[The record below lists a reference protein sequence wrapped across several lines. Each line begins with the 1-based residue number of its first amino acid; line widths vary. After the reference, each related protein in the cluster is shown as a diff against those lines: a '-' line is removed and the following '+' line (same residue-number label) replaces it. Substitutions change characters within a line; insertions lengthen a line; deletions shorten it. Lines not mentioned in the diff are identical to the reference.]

1 MSSLTTWQRLEP
13 LPRSDDLR
21 PGLRAEIA
29 DPLWLVARQRQFG
42 ELRGED
48 AGSPIEARLEVM
60 SGRLS
65 RVHRGVPGTD
75 AAASAV
81 DHDDRVLPL
90 EVVVEREPV
99 RGTAAGGALA
109 AQAGLHFARLLR
121 LNKATRRI
129 AGYVARYGLTD
140 GDLPGD
146 DADVARL
153 RRRAVGRV
161 IDGRRLHDDLAA
173 ARGGAGEL
181 TGLPA
186 EPSVPDEDRAKV
198 LSAANA
204 FLEWWDA
211 VLSEPADGE
220 PSAWS
225 SRRMEHGFAV
235 QADLP
240 GGRVVLRADEY
251 RGGKLDWYS
260 FTASAEPDLGDPTS
274 ARAADRT
281 IRTVLPSPVSYGG
294 MPASRFWEIED
305 GTVRFGGLTT
315 GRTDLA
321 RLLLAEFALSYG
333 NDWFVVPVDLPVGS
347 VCAVDRFEVTDTFGE
362 RALVERSTNRTGSVW
377 RLFELDAPAGPQR
390 VSQLYFLA
398 PALAEIAESPP
409 VEEVALLRDE
419 MANVVWGVERRY
431 QGGAGTPVDR
441 YEEHQRQLAVAQR
454 VETDFGDAQLLYRL
468 ATDVPFHWFPFVPV
482 RAAGVAPTAGVV
494 QLERRP
500 LVRILAD
507 GSSFAP
513 EPRGRILTDAAP
525 LRIEEE
531 EVPRSGTDVVRSYQ
545 LARWIDGRYV
555 LWSGRQRKTGGGEG
569 SSGLRFDAVGPA
581 VR

>member
-13 LPRSDDLR
+13 LPRSEDLR

-29 DPLWLVARQRQFG
+29 DPLWLLARQRQFG

-65 RVHRGVPGTD
+65 RVHTGLPGTD
-75 AAASAV
+75 AAVSAL

-90 EVVVEREPV
+90 EVVVEREPI
-99 RGTAAGGALA
+99 RGTSAGGALA
-109 AQAGLHFARLLR
+109 AQAGLQFARLLR
-121 LNKATRRI
+121 LNRATPRI
-129 AGYVARYGLTD
+129 AGYVGHYKLTD
-140 GDLPGD
+140 DDLPGD

-161 IDGRRLHDDLAA
+161 IDGRRLHDDLVA
-173 ARGGAGEL
+173 ARGAASQL
-181 TGLPA
+181 TDLPA
-186 EPSVPDEDRAKV
+186 APPVPPDERAKV

-204 FLEWWDA
+204 FLRWWDA
-211 VLSEPADGE
+211 VLSEPAEGDA
-220 PSAWS
+220 SAWNP
-225 SRRMEHGFAV
+225 RRMEHAFAV
-235 QADLP
+235 QADMP

-260 FTASAEPDLGDPTS
+260 FTASAEPGLGEPTI

-347 VCAVDRFEVTDTFGE
+347 VCAVERFEVTDTFGE
-362 RALVERSTNRTGSVW
+362 KAQVERSTNREGSVW
-377 RLFELDAPAGPQR
+377 RLFELDAPAGPAR
-390 VSQLYFLA
+390 VAQLYFLA

-409 VEEVALLRDE
+409 LEEVALLRDE

-500 LVRILAD
+500 LVRIVAD

-513 EPRGRILTDAAP
+513 EPRGRILTDAVP

-531 EVPRSGTDVVRSYQ
+531 EVPRSGTDVIRSYQ
-545 LARWIDGRYV
+545 LARWIDGRYL